1 MKKKEQKQEIKPVV
15 KIVLDCVPTNIEERK
30 RNLRQFYDVCNEVIE
45 DPSCFYTPK
54 EIEELKNN
62 PQKQK
67 ELNIKFI

>member
-30 RNLRQFYDVCNEVIE
+30 RNLRHFYDVCNEVID
-45 DPSCFYTPK
+45 DPSCFYTQK

>member
-1 MKKKEQKQEIKPVV
+1 MTKKKIKPDIKPKVS
-15 KIVLDCVPTNIEERK
+15 IVLDCVPTNIEERK
-30 RNLRQFYDVCNEVIE
+30 NNLRIFYDVCNEVID

-67 ELNIKFI
+67 ELNVKFI